1 MPEKPQ
7 LFLPVSC
14 NKTKRPPLLHQRL
27 LRLKLHAGVPTGA
40 NRSTFGVDFAILP
53 HMTLRHFIFFLAWM
67 VVGTAAKAQVQM
79 PDGRYRCL
87 TTVIDGDTIPLI
99 NMAPVEIIAPLSP
112 QAAARVKVYLK
123 LRRDVLKAYPYAR
136 LAATQLKYIN
146 DSVARIP
153 NERDRKRF
161 IKATEK
167 QLKADFEKDL
177 KLLTATQGRILIK
190 LIDRETG
197 NTSYAL
203 VKELRGSLQ
212 AFFWQGL
219 ARLFGENLKDDYE
232 ADGEDQLI
240 EQIVRQIETGQL
252 TVQQITPSH

>member
-1 MPEKPQ
+1 
-7 LFLPVSC
+7 
-14 NKTKRPPLLHQRL
+14 
-27 LRLKLHAGVPTGA
+27 
-40 NRSTFGVDFAILP
+40 
-53 HMTLRHFIFFLAWM
+53 MTLRHIFVVAVLLAIS
-67 VVGTAAKAQVQM
+67 TSARAQVQM
-79 PDGRYRCL
+79 PDGRFRCL
-87 TTVIDGDTIPLI
+87 TTVIDGDTIPLV

-112 QAAARVKVYLK
+112 QAVARVKVYLK

-146 DSVARIP
+146 DSVSHIQD
-153 NERDRKRF
+153 ERERKRF
-161 IKATEK
+161 IKSTEK
-167 QLKADFEKDL
+167 KLKADFEKDL
-177 KLLTATQGRILIK
+177 KLLTVTQGRILIK

-203 VKELRGSLQ
+203 VKELRGTLQ

-232 ADGEDQLI
+232 AEGEDQLI

-252 TVQQITPSH
+252 TVQQISPSH